1 MNYWILGFFRILF
14 LVCLVL
20 SIYFIIQLVSK
31 CCYFVEPYLSYDA
44 IDDTISA
51 ETISGSIYGMINDIS
66 GTVSSIS
73 GDLNDISG
81 YFGNDYLG
89 DISAP
94 WNS

>member
-31 CCYFVEPYLSYDA
+31 CCYFVEPYSGYNA
-44 IDDTISA
+44 IDDTITA

-81 YFGNDYLG
+81 YFDDDNLG
-89 DISAP
+89 EISAP
-94 WNS
+94 WI